1 MSQITSAVSG
11 SSFLDING
19 VLNPGQTPQSDKA
32 YMIDWTKLTSVNDL
46 VLILSMLGIAFP
58 GNHPGIIQIKQF
70 LDFNSPIDISNAP
83 TTQVGTPT
91 PKGPTPTPKLK

>member
-1 MSQITSAVSG
+1 MSQITSAVTG

-19 VLNPGQTPQSDKA
+19 TLNPGQTPQSDKA
-32 YMIDWTKLTSVNDL
+32 YMIDWSKLKSVNDL

-58 GNHPGIIQIKQF
+58 GNHPGIVQIKQF

-83 TTQVGTPT
+83 TTQVATPT
-91 PKGPTPTPKLK
+91 PKGPLPTSKLK

>member
-1 MSQITSAVSG
+1 MSQITSAVTG

-19 VLNPGQTPQSDKA
+19 TLNPGQTPQSDKA
-32 YMIDWTKLTSVNDL
+32 YMIDWSKLTSVNDL

-58 GNHPGIIQIKQF
+58 GNHPGIVQIKQF

-83 TTQVGTPT
+83 AGQLGTPT